1 MTEPNASTAGCS
13 PSLQLAELLATRLC
27 HELAGVSGSL
37 LGVLEL
43 AGEHPGTGNE
53 AVALARETAQE
64 LIRRLHLLRA
74 AWGVATSTM
83 DRAQLQELLAGA
95 PVGRRVQ
102 IDLSGLDQEASFP
115 PPIARLLLNL
125 ALLGAESLC
134 GEGRA
139 ALHGG
144 PKVGIVTTIEGPRAA
159 WPAALP
165 EMLMDPCSV
174 WRNLEGPRQ
183 VLAPLTALL
192 AQENGLQLCFLL
204 PASEAAGKKPSPLF
218 LRPFAS

>member
-1 MTEPNASTAGCS
+1 MTEPNANPAGSS

-43 AGEHPGTGNE
+43 AAEQAGAGNE
-53 AVALARETAQE
+53 AVALARETAHE
-64 LIRRLHLLRA
+64 LTRRLHLLRA
-74 AWGVATSTM
+74 AWGVAASTM

-102 IDLSGLDQEASFP
+102 IDLSGLDKEASFP
-115 PPIARLLLNL
+115 PHIARLLLNL

-139 ALHGG
+139 ALQGS
-144 PKVGIVTTIEGPRAA
+144 PELGIVTTIEGPRAA
-159 WPAALP
+159 WPAALA
-165 EMLMDPCSV
+165 EMLIDPCSA

-183 VLAPLTALL
+183 VQAPLTALL
-192 AQENGLQLCFLL
+192 AQASGLHLCFLL